1 MRRRDFIK
9 VVAGSAM
16 TWPLAAHAQ
25 EPAIPV
31 IGFLNSGT
39 ADGFVPQ
46 VAAYRRGLAEAGFTE
61 GKNVTIAF
69 RWANGRYD
77 RLSELAA
84 DLVGRQVAVIAAG
97 GPPAARAAKEA
108 TSKIPIVFTS
118 GDDPVQ
124 AGFVASL
131 NRPGGN
137 VTGVYLFLTQ
147 LIAKKLGLLRDLLP
161 QVTVIGAI
169 INPGGGGTGAIQT
182 KDIEAA
188 ARALGLEVYIANASS
203 QKEIEMAFAA
213 LSQQRVGALIVGA
226 DPYYNSVHAQIV
238 ALAARYAIPTLYEL
252 RPFVEAGG
260 LISYGTDLDDGYRQA
275 GIYAGR
281 ILKGES
287 PADLPV
293 LQSAKFQLVINLKTA
308 KSLGIKISDNLLSLA
323 DEVIE

>member
-147 LIAKKLGLLRDLLP
+147 LIAKKLGLLRDLL
-161 QVTVIGAI
+161 V
-169 INPGGGGTGAIQT
+169 
-182 KDIEAA
+182 AA
-188 ARALGLEVYIANASS
+188 QAQSR
-203 QKEIEMAFAA
+203 
-213 LSQQRVGALIVGA
+213 QRI
-226 DPYYNSVHAQIV
+226 
-238 ALAARYAIPTLYEL
+238 
-252 RPFVEAGG
+252 
-260 LISYGTDLDDGYRQA
+260 
-275 GIYAGR
+275 
-281 ILKGES
+281 
-287 PADLPV
+287 
-293 LQSAKFQLVINLKTA
+293 
-308 KSLGIKISDNLLSLA
+308 
-323 DEVIE
+323 